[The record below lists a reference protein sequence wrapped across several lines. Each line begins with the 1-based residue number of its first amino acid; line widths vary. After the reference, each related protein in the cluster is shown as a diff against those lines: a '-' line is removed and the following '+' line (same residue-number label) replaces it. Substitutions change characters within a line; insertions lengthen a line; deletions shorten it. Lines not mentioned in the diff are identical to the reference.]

1 MQLPRG
7 RFHKIIKSTATPAL
21 IEEMRAA
28 KFTGICRIVL
38 GSESATLVLNEGSV
52 VLAEYGGLNGCQ
64 ALDGVLGSEEEAGVE
79 LNLLTPEQVRLSQE
93 FNRQC
98 AIEVPATGKA
108 GKSPPKS
115 GVPEGAKPAAP
126 GKQPAGSG
134 IHREVKP
141 VTDVK
146 PAKTSKAGTV
156 PERSGTAPG
165 VGKSSPAHSTHSP
178 EPAADSHGIPMPG
191 AKPAQEAA
199 ETSQPE
205 GDEIDTLLRN
215 MEEIN
220 IEHLV
225 SNFRTN
231 CKEMLKKIHLDHL
244 IKDNET

>member
-28 KFTGICRIVL
+28 KFTGICKILL

-52 VLAEYGGLNGCQ
+52 VLAEYGGLNGYQ
-64 ALDGVLGSEEEAGVE
+64 ALDGVLGSEEEAGAE
-79 LNLLTPEQVRLSQE
+79 LNLLTSEQVRLSQE

-126 GKQPAGSG
+126 GKQPAGGG

-141 VTDVK
+141 VLDVK

-156 PERSGTAPG
+156 PERSDTAPG
-165 VGKSSPAHSTHSP
+165 VGKSSSAHSP
-178 EPAADSHGIPMPG
+178 EPTAESQSIPRPG

>member
-28 KFTGICRIVL
+28 KFTGICKILL

-52 VLAEYGGLNGCQ
+52 VLAEYGGLNGYQ
-64 ALDGVLGSEEEAGVE
+64 ALDGVLGSEEEAGAE
-79 LNLLTPEQVRLSQE
+79 LNLLTSEQVRLSQE

-126 GKQPAGSG
+126 GKQPAGGG

-141 VTDVK
+141 VPDVK

-156 PERSGTAPG
+156 PERSDTAPG
-165 VGKSSPAHSTHSP
+165 VGKSSSAHSP
-178 EPAADSHGIPMPG
+178 EPTAESQSIPRPG
-191 AKPAQEAA
+191 AKPTQEAA

-220 IEHLV
+220 IDHLV

>member
-52 VLAEYGGLNGCQ
+52 VLAEYGGLNGYQ
-64 ALDGVLGSEEEAGVE
+64 ALDGVLGNEEEAGAE

-98 AIEVPATGKA
+98 AIEVPATGKV
-108 GKSPPKS
+108 GKSPPKR

-126 GKQPAGSG
+126 GKQPAGGG

-141 VTDVK
+141 VPDVK

-156 PERSGTAPG
+156 PERSDTAPG
-165 VGKSSPAHSTHSP
+165 VGKSSSAHSP
-178 EPAADSHGIPMPG
+178 EPTAESQSIPRPG

>member
-52 VLAEYGGLNGCQ
+52 VLAEYGGLNGYQ
-64 ALDGVLGSEEEAGVE
+64 ALDGVLGSEEEAGAE

-98 AIEVPATGKA
+98 AIEVPTTGKV
-108 GKSPPKS
+108 GKSPAKR
-115 GVPEGAKPAAP
+115 GVPEGAEPAAP
-126 GKQPAGSG
+126 GKQPAGGG
-134 IHREVKP
+134 ISRDVKP

-146 PAKTSKAGTV
+146 PAKPPKAGTV
-156 PERSGTAPG
+156 PERSDTAPG
-165 VGKSSPAHSTHSP
+165 VGKSSSAHSP
-178 EPAADSHGIPMPG
+178 EPTAGSQSVPRPG
-191 AKPAQEAA
+191 AKPAQEVAG
-199 ETSQPE
+199 TSQSG
-205 GDEIDTLLRN
+205 GDEIDTLLQN

>member
-52 VLAEYGGLNGCQ
+52 VLAEYGGLNGYQ
-64 ALDGVLGSEEEAGVE
+64 ALDGVLGNEEEAGAE

-126 GKQPAGSG
+126 GKQPAGGG

-141 VTDVK
+141 VPDVK

-156 PERSGTAPG
+156 PERSDTAPG
-165 VGKSSPAHSTHSP
+165 VGKSSSAHSP
-178 EPAADSHGIPMPG
+178 EPTAESQSIPRPG
-191 AKPAQEAA
+191 AKPTQEAA

-220 IEHLV
+220 IDHLV

>member
-21 IEEMRAA
+21 IEEMRVA

-38 GSESATLVLNEGSV
+38 GSENATLVLNEGSV
-52 VLAEYGGLNGCQ
+52 VLAEYGGLNGYQ
-64 ALDGVLGSEEEAGVE
+64 ALDGVLGNEEEAGAE

-98 AIEVPATGKA
+98 AIEVPTSGKV
-108 GKSPPKS
+108 GKSSPKR

-134 IHREVKP
+134 IHIEVKP
-141 VTDVK
+141 VPDVK

-156 PERSGTAPG
+156 PERSDTAPG
-165 VGKSSPAHSTHSP
+165 VGKSSSAHSP
-178 EPAADSHGIPMPG
+178 KPAAESQSIPWPG
-191 AKPAQEAA
+191 AKPTQETA

-220 IEHLV
+220 IDHLV

-244 IKDNET
+244 IKENET